1 MFPAKTWSEIGG
13 WLSDYDDFSN
23 FAVALGVKWN
33 PGTQAQRLIRKYGG
47 DFLVHSNWDDSGP
60 TRTKRH
66 FIQFSA
72 QQLEFYRFVI
82 RRMPEVVKDCLKETA
97 RDPDVVEEWW
107 HIEAFLQLG
116 VYIPHVSP
124 QWIEHIMNY
133 EPAVVELLLHNGILR
148 DHNMTLDT
156 YFQWCFHAP
165 DHCSW
170 VARLIRWGIPMDLDA
185 LLDLAVR
192 YTTNEYEPLEE
203 DRIIRKFDPR
213 AQSRTQAF
221 IQQLLNFGADPNT
234 LTDTP
239 TDPGVMEVLLQ
250 YGAEPELLGWTRST
264 RWRMGRNDEGKIA
277 LWVKYGWGPLDLE
290 DIDWYFYCL
299 LSSGWWDAADTFLT
313 RFGRTLAGVVGRQGL
328 RIAVEGRQLDLVRR
342 MVKMFPEVLREDNLI
357 FRGIVKWY
365 ADVDWKMDLGLIET
379 VLSTGCSVD
388 TDSLLMCI
396 KGDQRDIA
404 RKAIFQ
410 PERYIGWLGSEVKD
424 GPAWVPKLD
433 ETLRYLRQSENKWFE

>member
-1 MFPAKTWSEIGG
+1 AWP
-13 WLSDYDDFSN
+13 SDYGDFSN
-23 FAVALGVKWN
+23 LAVALGVKWN

-60 TRTKRH
+60 TRTKRQ

-82 RRMPEVVKDCLKETA
+82 RRMPEVVKHSLEETA
-97 RDPDVVEEWW
+97 RDPDGVEEWW

-116 VYIPHVSP
+116 GQLTPFVTPYVSP

-133 EPAVVELLLHNGILR
+133 EPAVVELLLHNGILG

-156 YFQWCFHAP
+156 YFQWCFDAP
-165 DHCSW
+165 VHCSW
-170 VARLIRWGIPMDLDA
+170 VVRLIRWGIPMDLDA

-213 AQSRTQAF
+213 AQLRAQTF
-221 IQQLLNFGADPNT
+221 IEQLLNFGADPNT

-250 YGAEPELLGWTRST
+250 HGADPELLGWTHST
-264 RWRMGRNDEGKIA
+264 RWRMGGNLHDKIA

-328 RIAVEGRQLDLVRR
+328 RIAVEGRQLDLVWR

-365 ADVDWKMDLGLIET
+365 ADVDWKMDFDLIET

-396 KGDQRDIA
+396 RGDQRDIA

-410 PERYIGWLGSEVKD
+410 PERYICNINEAGL
-424 GPAWVPKLD
+424 PWVPKLI
-433 ETLRYLRQSENKWFE
+433 ETLKSLRQNENRQRWCCDW